1 MKLLQKGMDPTG
13 EPRMRRPSVISA
25 GEPSLLREYLEMA
38 VEREVPISW
47 TDAYALFRSVV
58 EVGLFVWWRS

>member
-1 MKLLQKGMDPTG
+1 MKLLQKEMDPTG

-38 VEREVPISW
+38 VEREVPMSQMG
-47 TDAYALFRSVV
+47 A
-58 EVGLFVWWRS
+58 